1 MTLLIRCNIFFKY
14 HMKPYIPRRLSSR
27 KLNAHGT
34 TAALMRHCPIW
45 QWLHEV
51 LAPGYSMDQ
60 LAKLFKK
67 HNNKVGQW
75 RLA

>member
-1 MTLLIRCNIFFKY
+1 
-14 HMKPYIPRRLSSR
+14 MKSFIPRNLSSR
-27 KLNAHGT
+27 KLNVLGT
-34 TAALMRHCPIW
+34 TAALITHCLIW
-45 QWLHEV
+45 HWLHEV